1 MIGLASACASFTRGL
16 EGKRRQHQYQCDGKQ
31 RGKNGLPVKV
41 REDPAAQQG
50 SEGG

>member
-1 MIGLASACASFTRGL
+1 MIGLASACASFYARGL
-16 EGKRRQHQYQCDGKQ
+16 EGKSRQHQYQCDGKQ

-41 REDPAAQQG
+41 RGSAAQQG